1 MFRLTGRVPAF
12 YCIEMKTVLITGASS
27 GIGFD
32 AAQALAKAGYKVF
45 AGARRVERM
54 EPLKA
59 LGITPVAL
67 DVTSEESIDA
77 CLALVGPVDVLVN
90 CAGYGSFGPIEAV
103 SLEEGRRQMEVNL
116 FGLAALC
123 KKVLPGM
130 RERREGRI
138 VNISSVC
145 GRASLYLGGWYNVSK
160 YAVEAFSDA
169 LRIEMA
175 PFGVKVVLIE
185 PGATRTNWGFIT
197 ADNLEACGSGTAYEE
212 STLAAASMIRKMF
225 GTSLFSHP
233 SVVTRAICRA
243 VRARRPRTRYV
254 VAAGSWSMVFWH
266 AVLPTRMWDAIVR
279 QLGSPRLA
287 SFVEKL

>member
-1 MFRLTGRVPAF
+1 
-12 YCIEMKTVLITGASS
+12 MKTVLITGASS
-27 GIGFD
+27 GMGYD
-32 AAQALAKAGYKVF
+32 AAPALAKAGYKVF

-59 LGITPVAL
+59 FGVTPVAL

-77 CLALVGPVDVLVN
+77 CLAVVGPVDVLVN
-90 CAGYGSFGPIEAV
+90 CAGYGSFGPIESV

-130 RERREGRI
+130 RERGEGRI
-138 VNISSVC
+138 VNISSVV
-145 GRASLYLGGWYNVSK
+145 GRACLYFGGWYNVSK

-175 PFGVKVVLIE
+175 PFGVKVALIE
-185 PGATRTNWGFIT
+185 PGATRTEWGAIT
-197 ADNLEACGSGTAYEE
+197 ADNLEASSRGTVYEV
-212 STLAAASMIRKMF
+212 AASAEAAMLRKSF
-225 GTSLFSHP
+225 AGNLFSHP

-243 VRARRPRTRYV
+243 VRARRPRARYV
-254 VAAGSWSMVFWH
+254 VATGSWSIVFWH
-266 AVLPTRMWDAIVR
+266 AVLPARWWDAIMR
-279 QLGSPRLA
+279 RLGSPRLA
-287 SFVEKL
+287 KWVEKL

>member
-1 MFRLTGRVPAF
+1 M
-12 YCIEMKTVLITGASS
+12 
-27 GIGFD
+27 GFD

-45 AGARRVERM
+45 AAARRVERM

-59 LGITPVAL
+59 FGVTPVAL
-67 DVTSEESIDA
+67 DVTSQESIDK
-77 CLALVGPVDVLVN
+77 CLEVVGPVDVLVN
-90 CAGYGSFGPIEAV
+90 CAGYGSFGPIETV

-123 KKVLPGM
+123 KKVLPVM
-130 RERREGRI
+130 RERRDGRI
-138 VNISSVC
+138 INISSVC
-145 GRASLYLGGWYNVSK
+145 GKACLYFGGWYNVSK

-197 ADNLEACGSGTAYEE
+197 ADNLEACTKGTPYEKPA
-212 STLAAASMIRKMF
+212 LAEAAMTRKTF
-225 GTSLFSHP
+225 GTKWFSDP

-243 VRARRPRTRYV
+243 VRSCRPRTRYV
-254 VAAGSWSMVFWH
+254 VAAGSWTMVFWH
-266 AVLPTRMWDAIVR
+266 AVLPTRWWDAIVR